1 MEHLTLNAIPHRSKV
16 VATLEY
22 YGTEFDHLWSILRAP
37 SGVSAQRYA
46 LAEEQMEAVK
56 AQMKFLL
63 SRILNKDYIDD
74 RDSGS

>member
-16 VATLEY
+16 VAALEY
-22 YGTEFDHLWSILRAP
+22 YGMEFDHLWSILRAP

-46 LAEEQMEAVK
+46 LALEQMEAVK

-74 RDSGS
+74 RHSGS